1 MSTKTCTACGGKM
14 VGIGAFPLQKGKF
27 SAFFGHWS
35 NIWEGALEVSA
46 YCCESCRR
54 LEFYLA
60 DDADEADVL
69 EKDEDHIAQ
78 VECPFCG
85 SMHDLDDAICR
96 SAESGSRTERKTEG
110 GCPCKFIKNHSIYEG
125 ESQHGNL

>member
-35 NIWEGALEVSA
+35 NIWEGALE
-46 YCCESCRR
+46 
-54 LEFYLA
+54 
-60 DDADEADVL
+60 
-69 EKDEDHIAQ
+69 KDEDHIAQ

-85 SMHDLDDAICR
+85 SMHDLDDAICPQCGKR
-96 SAESGSRTERKTEG
+96 L
-110 GCPCKFIKNHSIYEG
+110 
-125 ESQHGNL
+125 QD

>member
-35 NIWEGALEVSA
+35 NIWEGTLEVSA

-85 SMHDLDDAICR
+85 CMHDLDDAICPQCGKR
-96 SAESGSRTERKTEG
+96 L
-110 GCPCKFIKNHSIYEG
+110 
-125 ESQHGNL
+125 QD